1 MSYEICVIGS
11 QATLFPFL
19 QFGFATYTPQS
30 ETALRKY
37 TQEAIEKNYGIIY
50 VEDSFCFLIKDMI
63 EKCRENLTPIIVPIG
78 ENEDGE
84 SFSKLFD
91 REMMEKAIGI
101 NVI

>member
-1 MSYEICVIGS
+1 
-11 QATLFPFL
+11 
-19 QFGFATYTPQS
+19 
-30 ETALRKY
+30 
-37 TQEAIEKNYGIIY
+37 
-50 VEDSFCFLIKDMI
+50 MI